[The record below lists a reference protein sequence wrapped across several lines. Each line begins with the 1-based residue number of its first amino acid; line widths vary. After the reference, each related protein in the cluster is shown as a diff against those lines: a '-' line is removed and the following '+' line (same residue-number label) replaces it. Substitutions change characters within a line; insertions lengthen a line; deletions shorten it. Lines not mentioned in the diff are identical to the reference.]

1 MLAINLELSAE
12 QRLNKNV
19 NKIISHDRYV
29 PMVGVVMVGSTGIDE
44 DCPTA
49 YTNGR
54 DAYYGREFVEG
65 LSDPEFRF
73 LILHENYHKMFMHLT
88 SWDYLYAE
96 DPKLANMACDYVI
109 NLMIVDEN
117 TDGFATMP
125 VDAQGKQIGL
135 LDERFRGMNELQV
148 FRILKQEQDDEAED
162 GESGESGD
170 GESGEGEGESQGGN
184 GRATSNTPNEG
195 GLDEHDWEG
204 AKEMTEEEKGD
215 LAREIDQAI
224 RQGALTASKIGSG
237 GNRAVD
243 QLLQTQVDWRKALRE
258 FITETCT
265 GTDDST
271 WRRPSRRHM
280 AAGILRPSGITERVG
295 ELVIAID
302 TSGSIGGPELTRCL
316 SEIKGVCD
324 TVKPESVRV
333 LYWDTQVCGDEVYG
347 GNTGTPL
354 EQLTQRTTPAGGGGT
369 AVQCIPDHIR
379 DTGIK
384 AQAVI
389 VLTDGY
395 LGGDWGTWSTPL
407 LWGIICNKSAK
418 PTVGKTIHIDL

>member
-1 MLAINLELSAE
+1 MLSINIEISAE
-12 QRLNKNV
+12 QRLTKNFTAIMG
-19 NKIISHDRYV
+19 NDRYV
-29 PMVGVVMVGSTGIDE
+29 ALAGVLMIGDTGIDE
-44 DCPTA
+44 ACPTA

-54 DAYYGREFVEG
+54 DCWYGRVFVEG
-65 LSDPEFRF
+65 LSDAEFRF
-73 LILHENYHKMFMHLT
+73 LILHENYHKLFMHLT
-88 SWDYLYAE
+88 SWDYLYKE

-109 NLMIVDEN
+109 NLMIADEN
-117 TDGFATMP
+117 RDGFATMP

-135 LDERFRGMNELQV
+135 LDEKFRGMDELQV
-148 FRILKQEQDDEAED
+148 YKILKQEKEDKEESDD
-162 GESGESGD
+162 GESGESG
-170 GESGEGEGESQGGN
+170 ESG
-184 GRATSNTPNEG
+184 A
-195 GLDEHDWEG
+195 GLDEHDWE
-204 AKEMTEEEKGD
+204 AAQEMTDEERRN
-215 LAREIDQAI
+215 LTQEIDQAV
-224 RQGALTASKIGSG
+224 RQGALTAGKIGSG
-237 GNRAVD
+237 GNRTID
-243 QLLQTQVDWRKALRE
+243 GLLTPEVDWRSVLRE

-302 TSGSIGGPELTRCL
+302 TSGSIGGAELRRCL

-324 TVKPESVRV
+324 MVKPESVRV
-333 LYWDTQVCGDEVYG
+333 LYWDTQVCRDEVYG
-347 GNTGTPL
+347 GTGTPL
-354 EQLTQRTTPAGGGGT
+354 EQLTQRTTPKGGGGT
-369 AVQCIPDHIR
+369 LVQCIPDHIK
-379 DTGIK
+379 DTGIQ

-418 PTVGKTIHIDL
+418 PTVGKTVHINI